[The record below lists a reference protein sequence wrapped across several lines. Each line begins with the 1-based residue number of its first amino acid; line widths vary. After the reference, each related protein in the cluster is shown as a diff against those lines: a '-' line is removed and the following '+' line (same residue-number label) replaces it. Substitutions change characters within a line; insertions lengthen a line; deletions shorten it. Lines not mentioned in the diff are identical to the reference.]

1 MDQPMVSADSIDDT
15 ALYHILRNIFHTGL
29 SVMFLRLLCF
39 LFVATMAPTMAAAQ
53 TLDREAQREV
63 VAHLETA
70 LRENYVFPDRIPS
83 MAAELDRRVQSEPI
97 GGEQFAASL
106 AQGLVKAS
114 DDLHFSVAFDP
125 AEVVADRQAKADGE
139 ETTQVQRDSERAANF
154 GFRDARRLDG
164 GLAYIRFD
172 FFADPQYAQ
181 ETAAGAMRFAEGAKG
196 LIFDLRY
203 NNGGVLEM
211 AQFLM
216 SYLYPAG
223 KEQEFFDYNYND
235 DGVRVERSQWSLAAV
250 PGQRSADIPVVVLT
264 GSTSFSAAEW
274 MAFSLQK
281 LGRATVI
288 GEQTSGGAHPVTRVP
303 IDDRFMLQVPFGQIR
318 DPVDGQDFEG
328 VGVTPDLVTPA
339 SDALLAA
346 QKFLLQRRAAA
357 GDADAAWAL
366 APIEFALAGGA
377 VSATDL
383 DEAAGSYEG
392 RRLVRTPT
400 GLVYRWRERFV
411 LALDPIGK
419 DLFAV
424 QGSDD
429 YRFRLVR
436 NNGAVT
442 GLERVFRSGDT
453 ALYRRLD

>member
-1 MDQPMVSADSIDDT
+1 MTLRVFLSLIAV
-15 ALYHILRNIFHTGL
+15 ALL
-29 SVMFLRLLCF
+29 
-39 LFVATMAPTMAAAQ
+39 APGTVAAQ

-63 VAHLETA
+63 VTHLTTA
-70 LRENYVFPDRIPS
+70 LRENYVFPDRIPTI
-83 MAAELDRRVQSEPI
+83 AAELDRRVQAEPI
-97 GGEQFAASL
+97 DGEQFAASL
-106 AQGLVKAS
+106 AQGLVRAS

-139 ETTQVQRDSERAANF
+139 ATTQAQRHSERAANF

-164 GLAYIRFD
+164 DLAYIRFD
-172 FFADPQYAQ
+172 FFADPQDAQ

-223 KEQEFFDYNYND
+223 KDQKFFDYFYGEN
-235 DGVRVERSQWSLAAV
+235 GVRVERSQWSLPAV

-281 LGRATVI
+281 LDRATVI

-328 VGVTPDLVTPA
+328 VGVTPDLVVPA
-339 SDALLAA
+339 SDALFAA
-346 QKFLLQRRAAA
+346 QKFLLQSRADA
-357 GDADAAWAL
+357 GDPDAKWAL
-366 APIEFALAGGA
+366 VPIDFA
-377 VSATDL
+377 VSGQTATGTDL
-383 DEAAGSYEG
+383 DDAAGVYEG
-392 RRLVRTPT
+392 RSLVRTPA
-400 GLVYRWRERFV
+400 GLAYHWRDRFV
-411 LALDPIGK
+411 LALEPIGN

-424 QGSDD
+424 QGTDD

-436 NNGAVT
+436 EDGRVT
-442 GLERVFRSGDT
+442 GLERVWKSGET
-453 ALYRRLD
+453 ATYRRLD

>member
-1 MDQPMVSADSIDDT
+1 
-15 ALYHILRNIFHTGL
+15 
-29 SVMFLRLLCF
+29 MFLRLLSVF
-39 LFVATMAPTMAAAQ
+39 LVATITPTIAAAQ

-63 VAHLETA
+63 VTHLETA
-70 LRENYVFPDRIPS
+70 LRENYVFPDRIPTIT
-83 MAAELDRRVQSEPI
+83 AELDRRVQSEPI
-97 GGEQFAASL
+97 ESEEFAASL

-139 ETTQVQRDSERAANF
+139 ATTQAQRDSERAANF

-196 LIFDLRY
+196 LIIDLRY
-203 NNGGVLEM
+203 NNGGVLEL

-216 SYLYPAG
+216 SYLYPAS
-223 KEQEFFDYNYND
+223 KEQKFFDYFYGEN
-235 DGVRVERSQWSLAAV
+235 GVRVERSQWNLPAV

-318 DPVDGQDFEG
+318 DPIDGQDFEG
-328 VGVTPDLVTPA
+328 VGVTPDLVVPA

-346 QKFLLQRRAAA
+346 QKFLLQPQAEA
-357 GDADAAWAL
+357 GDADARWAL
-366 APIEFALAGGA
+366 IPVEFALSGGT

-383 DEAAGSYEG
+383 NDAAGAYEG
-392 RRLVRTPT
+392 RTLVRTPT

-419 DLFAV
+419 DLFAA
-424 QGSDD
+424 QGTDD

-436 NNGAVT
+436 ENGRVT
-442 GLERVFRSGDT
+442 GLEHVWKSGET
-453 ALYRRLD
+453 NTYRRLD

>member
-1 MDQPMVSADSIDDT
+1 
-15 ALYHILRNIFHTGL
+15 
-29 SVMFLRLLCF
+29 MFFRLLSLL
-39 LFVATMAPTMAAAQ
+39 LFATFAPGMAAAQ
-53 TLDREAQREV
+53 TMDREAQRNV
-63 VAHLETA
+63 VTHLETA
-70 LRENYVFPDRIPS
+70 LRDNYVFPDRIPTIT
-83 MAAELDRRVQSEPI
+83 AELARRIQSEPI
-97 GGEQFAASL
+97 EGEQFAASL

-114 DDLHFSVAFDP
+114 GDLHFSVTFDP
-125 AEVVADRQAKADGE
+125 AEVVAYRQVKADGE
-139 ETTQVQRDSERAANF
+139 ETTQLQRDSERAANF
-154 GFRDARRLDG
+154 GFRDVRRLDG

-196 LIFDLRY
+196 LIIDLRY
-203 NNGGVLEM
+203 NNGGVLEL

-223 KEQEFFDYNYND
+223 KEQKFFDYYYND
-235 DGVRVERSQWSLAAV
+235 NGVRVDRSQWSLAAV

-274 MAFSLQK
+274 MAFALQK

-328 VGVTPDLVTPA
+328 VGVTPDVVVPA
-339 SDALLAA
+339 SDALLTA
-346 QKFLLQRRAAA
+346 QKFLLQPQAAA
-357 GDADAAWAL
+357 GDADARWAL
-366 APIEFALAGGA
+366 IPVEFALSGGA

-383 DEAAGSYEG
+383 NEAAGAYEG
-392 RRLVRTPT
+392 RTLVRTPT

-424 QGSDD
+424 QGTDD
-429 YRFRLVR
+429 YRFRVVR
-436 NNGAVT
+436 DNGAVT
-442 GLERVFRSGDT
+442 GLERVFKSGET

>member
-1 MDQPMVSADSIDDT
+1 M
-15 ALYHILRNIFHTGL
+15 ILRLFLALLAFATL
-29 SVMFLRLLCF
+29 APASV
-39 LFVATMAPTMAAAQ
+39 VAQ
-53 TLDREAQREV
+53 TLDREAQRELV
-63 VAHLETA
+63 SHLEVA
-70 LRENYVFPDRIPS
+70 LRQNYVFPDRIPAIS
-83 MAAELDRRVQSEPI
+83 AELDRRIQSEPI
-97 GGEQFAASL
+97 DGEDFAEIL

-125 AEVVADRQAKADGE
+125 DEVAADRRAKANGD
-139 ETTQVQRDSERAANF
+139 TTTRAQRDSEQAANF

-164 GLAYIRFD
+164 GLAYVRFD

-223 KEQEFFDYNYND
+223 KDQEFFDYNFND

-274 MAFSLQK
+274 MAFSLQR

-303 IDDRFMLQVPFGQIR
+303 IDDRFMLQVPFGEIR
-318 DPVDGQDFEG
+318 DPVNGQDFEG
-328 VGVTPDLVTPA
+328 VGVSPDLAVPA

-346 QKFLLQRRAAA
+346 QKFLLQGRAAA
-357 GDADAAWAL
+357 GDADARWAL
-366 APIEFALAGGA
+366 IPVEFALSGETMSG
-377 VSATDL
+377 TEL
-383 DEAAGSYEG
+383 DEAVGTYEG
-392 RRLVRTPT
+392 RTLRRTAT
-400 GLVYRWRERFV
+400 GLAYHWRDRFV

-424 QGSDD
+424 QGTDD

-436 NNGAVT
+436 ENGVVSAV
-442 GLERVFRSGDT
+442 ERVWKSGET
-453 ALYRRLD
+453 ATYRRLD